1 MNLKEFKKTI
11 LKNISKKKF
20 YISDG
25 NEIINGNEIKIIID
39 RNIDYLKKFKLKGKT
54 IAIIK
59 NESGVF
65 YWTNFITAFFCDF
78 TIYPEV
84 KSNNI
89 KNLFN
94 NTVVF
99 DGKKISIKT
108 NNSKKNNSN
117 IKKFDIIFSSSGSTG
132 KPKLILQT
140 KKSLLKNT
148 YHVLKQ
154 IKFKK
159 NKIFMMCIPYIY
171 TSAILHFFACVLSS
185 VSIYAFENT
194 IFPSDLKNNL
204 IKKKVNYFGGPPLHS
219 KWIVNFFDSK
229 LLNFEKLISSG
240 DFLDNS
246 TIDKFLKKKLNF
258 KFFYMYGITEVGGRL
273 CINRLKNNK
282 YKYSVGKPLSYMTI
296 KNKEFQESEILINS
310 SDLYYGYYTQS
321 KFILQKNNLYY
332 SGDVGILKKG
342 NLFISGR
349 TSEIFKSSGVMIY
362 PQLIRNELIKTKWF
376 DEVLV
381 FKGNLSGFGNA
392 PFCVFSSK
400 KKIQKE
406 KIIKYLKKKI
416 PSEQIPKKIFL
427 IK

>member
-1 MNLKEFKKTI
+1 MNLKEFKK
-11 LKNISKKKF
+11 NESKKITKIL

-65 YWTNFITAFFCDF
+65 YWTNFITAFFCYF

-99 DGKKISIKT
+99 DGKNFYQN
-108 NNSKKNNSN
+108 NNSKNNSN

-171 TSAILHFFACVLSS
+171 TSAILHFCMC
-185 VSIYAFENT
+185 T
-194 IFPSDLKNNL
+194 
-204 IKKKVNYFGGPPLHS
+204 
-219 KWIVNFFDSK
+219 
-229 LLNFEKLISSG
+229 
-240 DFLDNS
+240 
-246 TIDKFLKKKLNF
+246 
-258 KFFYMYGITEVGGRL
+258 
-273 CINRLKNNK
+273 
-282 YKYSVGKPLSYMTI
+282 
-296 KNKEFQESEILINS
+296 
-310 SDLYYGYYTQS
+310 
-321 KFILQKNNLYY
+321 
-332 SGDVGILKKG
+332 
-342 NLFISGR
+342 
-349 TSEIFKSSGVMIY
+349 
-362 PQLIRNELIKTKWF
+362 
-376 DEVLV
+376 
-381 FKGNLSGFGNA
+381 
-392 PFCVFSSK
+392 
-400 KKIQKE
+400 
-406 KIIKYLKKKI
+406 
-416 PSEQIPKKIFL
+416 
-427 IK
+427 